1 MININRKAKTVI
13 DIFDAILNKETLD
26 KTDLSY
32 IIEKIVVFDDHIDIK
47 LKADIDA
54 LLKLNEEQKP
64 KENTVNFNLGID
76 KTNSSH
82 YILSHK
88 TRNQRAKIIGV
99 NVISGGD
106 PLEIF
111 TDRDGEIIL
120 KKYSPIG
127 ELGAFAKEYAESL
140 AKNAGHITCIV
151 DKDQIIAVSGGAKKE
166 FMEKHISSELEKV
179 INNRNTHV
187 ADRADSNF
195 VPILEDDNEAIYN
208 HELITPIICE
218 GDVLGAIVML
228 SDNQKMGEVEGKLA
242 QTAAGFLGKQ
252 MEQ

>member
-1 MININRKAKTVI
+1 MKATGIVRRIDDLGRVVI
-13 DIFDAILNKETLD
+13 
-26 KTDLSY
+26 
-32 IIEKIVVFDDHIDIK
+32 
-47 LKADIDA
+47 
-54 LLKLNEEQKP
+54 P
-64 KENTVNFNLGID
+64 KEIRRTLRI
-76 KTNSSH
+76 
-82 YILSHK
+82 
-88 TRNQRAKIIGV
+88 RE
-99 NVISGGD
+99 GD

-151 DKDQIIAVSGGAKKE
+151 DKDQIIAVSGGTKKE
-166 FMEKHISSELEKV
+166 FMEKHISSELEEV
-179 INNRNTHV
+179 INNRNTLI
-187 ADRADSNF
+187 ANRNDSNF
-195 VPILEDDNEAIYN
+195 VPILEDDSESYN

-228 SDNQKMGEVEGKLA
+228 SDSQTMGEVEGKLA